1 MLYLEVCCR
10 VVIGL
15 VFLLAVVGKLRGR
28 VELTAFAESLGSFG
42 LRSARLR
49 SALATSVITVEAV
62 TVVLLAVAPRLGLG
76 LAAAMLVAFTA
87 AVATAK
93 ATGREV
99 RCRCFGADGG
109 LMGRTHLI
117 RNGVLIVIALA
128 GLAAAAATSAAV
140 TTPHLGLLAATVSA
154 AVLGAVALAHWDDL
168 QFVVRGQ
175 HGAQPAHSHHH

>member
-1 MLYLEVCCR
+1 VLYLEVCCG

-28 VELTAFAESLGSFG
+28 AELTAFAESLGSFG

-49 SALATSVITVEAV
+49 SALATSVITAEAV
-62 TVVLLAVAPRLGLG
+62 TVVLLAVTPRLGLG
-76 LAAAMLVAFTA
+76 LAATMLVAFTA
-87 AVATAK
+87 AVVTAK

-128 GLAAAAATSAAV
+128 GLAAGTSA

-168 QFVVRGQ
+168 WFVFRGRS
-175 HGAQPAHSHHH
+175 GAQPAHNHHH

>member
-28 VELTAFAESLGSFG
+28 AELTAFTESLGSFG

-62 TVVLLAVAPRLGLG
+62 TVVLLAVAPRLGL
-76 LAAAMLVAFTA
+76 
-87 AVATAK
+87 
-93 ATGREV
+93 
-99 RCRCFGADGG
+99 
-109 LMGRTHLI
+109 
-117 RNGVLIVIALA
+117 
-128 GLAAAAATSAAV
+128 
-140 TTPHLGLLAATVSA
+140 LAATVSA

-168 QFVVRGQ
+168 LFVFRGQ
-175 HGAQPAHSHHH
+175 HGTQPAHNHHH

>member
-1 MLYLEVCCR
+1 VLYLEVCCR
-10 VVIGL
+10 VVIGF

-28 VELTAFAESLGSFG
+28 AELTAFTESLGSFG

-49 SALATSVITVEAV
+49 SALATAVITVEAV
-62 TVVLLAVAPRLGLG
+62 TVVLLAVTPRLGLG

-87 AVATAK
+87 AVVATK

-109 LMGRTHLI
+109 LMGRPHLI
-117 RNGVLIVIALA
+117 RNGVLVVIAVA
-128 GLAAAAATSAAV
+128 GLAAVTSA

-168 QFVVRGQ
+168 RFALGTRQS
-175 HGAQPAHSHHH
+175 AQPAHNHHH

>member
-28 VELTAFAESLGSFG
+28 AELTAFTESLGSFG

-49 SALATSVITVEAV
+49 SVLAASVITVEAV

-87 AVATAK
+87 AVVAAK

-117 RNGVLIVIALA
+117 RNGVLVVVALA
-128 GLAAAAATSAAV
+128 GLAALTSAA
-140 TTPHLGLLAATVSA
+140 TPHLGLLAATVSA
-154 AVLGAVALAHWDDL
+154 AVVGAVALAHWDDL
-168 QFVVRGQ
+168 LFVFRGQ
-175 HGAQPAHSHHH
+175 HGTQPAHNHHH